1 MDAKIN
7 NLQPLDEII
16 IDDDDL
22 LNIVVGY
29 VNMLTEDGMQ
39 EVMIASAHQDDY
51 DHLIKYLKNQ
61 VCSILPTC
69 THPVAFDL
77 FTADKLAILGIK
89 IGYSKV
95 LRKKWENLPNNGTT
109 AVRVKVHNDLRLYFL
124 KVIKVAADISI
135 EQRTGRYTIDAIKLF
150 EAKSLDDIHK
160 GHELHIKYSNDPTGD
175 VILVTLRTTLDLRDA
190 EELWDYKARISEDTM
205 RTIRSA
211 ATKVVVSLAQTFN
224 LKT

>member
-7 NLQPLDEII
+7 NLQPLDEITI
-16 IDDDDL
+16 NDDDL
-22 LNIVVGY
+22 LNLVGGY
-29 VNMLTEDGMQ
+29 VNILTEDGTQ
-39 EVMIASAHQDDY
+39 EVLIASAHQDDY

-89 IGYSKV
+89 IGYTKV
-95 LRKKWENLPNNGTT
+95 LRKKWENLPNNDLT
-109 AVRVKVHNDLRLYFL
+109 AVRVKVHNDLKLYFL

-135 EQRTGRYTIDAIKLF
+135 EQHTGRYTIDAIKLF

-160 GHELHIKYSNDPTGD
+160 GPELHIKYSNDPTGG
-175 VILVTLRTTLDLRDA
+175 VISVTIRTALDLRDA
-190 EELWDYKARISEDTM
+190 KLWDYKARISEDTM
-205 RTIRSA
+205 RAIRSA
-211 ATKVVVSLAQTFN
+211 ATKVVVSLAQAFN